1 MASRNSC
8 LEFMGGWLAA
18 KEVASRGLTTR
29 WTFLFMA
36 RPNLHNV
43 LYARIPTVLIVC
55 LLVFLVTVAIAP
67 MSKLFVAIAIAVGML
82 DSLISMEELTGG
94 NRLSWLS
101 IPVILIGDFF
111 AYAVSFG
118 AISTTQSW
126 ALILQFVAIV
136 FFTESLVIVLF
147 RSRLEAFNAQRKTR

>member
-1 MASRNSC
+1 M
-8 LEFMGGWLAA
+8 
-18 KEVASRGLTTR
+18 
-29 WTFLFMA
+29 
-36 RPNLHNV
+36 
-43 LYARIPTVLIVC
+43 LIVC

-118 AISTTQSW
+118 AISTNQSW
-126 ALILQFVAIV
+126 PLILQFVAIV